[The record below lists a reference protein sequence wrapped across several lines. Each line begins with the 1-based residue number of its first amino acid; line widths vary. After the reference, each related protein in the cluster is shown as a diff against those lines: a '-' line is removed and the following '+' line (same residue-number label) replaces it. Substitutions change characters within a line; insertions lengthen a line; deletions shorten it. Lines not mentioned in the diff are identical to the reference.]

1 MNSRK
6 QKIIVVDD
14 EISFLSIFSKALE
27 NAGFEV
33 RGFSDPK
40 EAIKQIPIERA
51 DLILLDITMPEIDGF
66 VVFEQ
71 LKNYLGSKM
80 PKTIFLTNLGEAD
93 DQNSWVDDKFAK
105 EAGALG
111 HIRKTDDLEKI
122 VARIKEVLSVS

>member
-80 PKTIFLTNLGEAD
+80 PKTIFLTTLGETVAGTSID
-93 DQNSWVDDKFAK
+93 EYFAK
-105 EAGALG
+105 NIGAEG
-111 HIRKTDDLEKI
+111 YVKKTDDLNVIIQKI
-122 VARIKEVLSVS
+122 KQLI

>member
-1 MNSRK
+1 MNNQK
-6 QKIIVVDD
+6 QKKKIIIIDD
-14 EISFLSIFSKALE
+14 EVSFLSIFSKALE

-40 EAIKQIPIERA
+40 EAIKLIPAERA

-80 PKTIFLTNLGEAD
+80 PKTVFLTNLGETVSGASID
-93 DQNSWVDDKFAK
+93 EYFAK
-105 EAGALG
+105 NIGAEG
-111 HIRKTDDLEKI
+111 YVKKTDDLSAIVQKI
-122 VARIKEVLSVS
+122 KQLI